1 MLKIFHSDRF
11 VPQLPEGHRFPISK
25 YQLIR
30 EQLLYEGTILES
42 QLEECIPIAA
52 EHVLSVHH
60 ADYWERFVGL
70 SLSEREVRRMGFPQ
84 SAELVNRSRRSCY
97 GTFGAAIEALKYG
110 IGMNIA
116 GGTHHAYADHAEG
129 FCLLNDIAISANFLL
144 AMGAIKQALI
154 VDLDVHQGNGS
165 AVIFADE
172 PRVFTFSMHGKD
184 NYPLRKEQSDLDI
197 AFPSGA
203 QDNEYLNTLKEQ
215 LPRLIE
221 RVKPDLIYFQSG
233 VDVLATDKLGHLSLT
248 RQGCKARDRIVME
261 ACAERQIPL
270 VVAIGG
276 GYSKRLVDTVE
287 AHTNTF
293 RLATEIFYATTL

>member
-11 VPQLPEGHRFPISK
+11 VPKLPEGHRFPISK

-42 QLEECIPIAA
+42 QLEECQAIEA
-52 EHVLSVHH
+52 EYVLAVHQ
-60 ADYWERFVGL
+60 ADYWQRFV
-70 SLSEREVRRMGFPQ
+70 SLSFSDREVRRMGFPQ
-84 SAELVNRSRRSCY
+84 SESLVDRSRRSCY
-97 GTFGAAIEALKYG
+97 GTFAAAKSALKYG

-129 FCLLNDIAISANFLL
+129 FCLLNDIAISAHDLL
-144 AMGAIKQALI
+144 KTGAVKKVLI

-165 AVIFADE
+165 AVIFAE
-172 PRVFTFSMHGKD
+172 EARVFTFSMHGKD
-184 NYPLRKEQSDLDI
+184 NYPLRKERSDLDI
-197 AFPSGA
+197 ALPTRT
-203 QDNEYLNTLKEQ
+203 QDNEYLNRLREQ

-233 VDVLATDKLGHLSLT
+233 VDVLESDKLGHLSLT
-248 RQGCKARDRIVME
+248 RQGCKTRDRIVME

-276 GYSKRLVDTVE
+276 GYSERLVDTVE
-287 AHTNTF
+287 AHANTF
-293 RLATEIFYATTL
+293 RLAAEIFH